1 MKLKRL
7 GRLSEGLQLEGAFG
21 VGFKT
26 LYALK
31 CTAFF
36 FVHGLPRRKY
46 KTINQTHQKVLK
58 IYLYE
63 TTHSGIE

>member
-26 LYALK
+26 LYAFIVCDVFF
-31 CTAFF
+31 CTSFEKSMCF
-36 FVHGLPRRKY
+36 SF
-46 KTINQTHQKVLK
+46 
-58 IYLYE
+58 
-63 TTHSGIE
+63 HSF

>member
-7 GRLSEGLQLEGAFG
+7 GRLSEGLQFEGAFG

-26 LYALK
+26 LYALG

-36 FVHGLPRRKY
+36 Y
-46 KTINQTHQKVLK
+46 AK
-58 IYLYE
+58 ITFILRGSFF
-63 TTHSGIE
+63 HSKSKGVNIKQ